1 MMVTIIKASF
11 FKRKS
16 KIISYRKYDEHFPK
30 DTFRDSLSKELS
42 QVQTSS
48 NGDGFDNFSKFVITL
63 WIS

>member
-16 KIISYRKYDEHFPK
+16 KIISYRKYEHFPK
-30 DTFRDSLSKELS
+30 DTFRDTLSKELS
-42 QVQTSS
+42 QVQASS
-48 NGDGFDNFSKFVITL
+48 NGDGFDNFSKFVKTL